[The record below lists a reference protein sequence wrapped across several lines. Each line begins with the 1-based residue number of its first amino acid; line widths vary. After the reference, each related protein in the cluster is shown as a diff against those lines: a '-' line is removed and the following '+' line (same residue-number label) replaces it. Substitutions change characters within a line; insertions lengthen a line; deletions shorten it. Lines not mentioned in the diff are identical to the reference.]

1 MNTIKDKITNGFR
14 PELYALAAEN
24 AERDNAK
31 ENKLPPVHLWDP
43 EFCGDIDMRIRRDGS
58 WNYMGT
64 PINRKRMV
72 RLFSTILRCD
82 DEKYYLVTPTEKV
95 GIRVDDAPFVA
106 VEMGVEE
113 GYILFKTNLGDYV
126 RADMDHQIRIVIN
139 SETSE
144 PSPYVRVRDNL
155 DALLSRSVYYQLA
168 DMVVEHEGI
177 YGVWSGNMFFP
188 LDGSK

>member
-14 PELYALAAEN
+14 PELYALAAEK